1 MVGGHLFLGLAE
13 SFEAPPDPGS
23 DFFWIFL
30 VLPGWLSSTWQEEEG
45 GACWAGVCEAVPCVY
60 KEWSVCG
67 ARPGSLL
74 VYISVH
80 LLSAALGVLCSN
92 IHFADKATGAQGSLQ
107 RCSRVQSSCSM
118 TAKQKNPN
126 AVEWGSS
133 SGDKNF
139 YWVCTRPSLGSIPS
153 TT

>member
-13 SFEAPPDPGS
+13 RSEAAPPPSLQALISSGSFLFSQGGCQAPGR
-23 DFFWIFL
+23 
-30 VLPGWLSSTWQEEEG
+30 EEEG

-80 LLSAALGVLCSN
+80 LLSARSGRAL
-92 IHFADKATGAQGSLQ
+92 F
-107 RCSRVQSSCSM
+107 
-118 TAKQKNPN
+118 
-126 AVEWGSS
+126 
-133 SGDKNF
+133 
-139 YWVCTRPSLGSIPS
+139 
-153 TT
+153 